1 MRKLIIPAGLALIA
15 LGLLASGITWAA
27 RDVGEPSGG
36 LSIPVDMN
44 EQSDICTHDQFIFQ
58 GADHN
63 IELTVTIDG
72 SFISI
77 QGTAPWV
84 NVTANDLS
92 PTGAFTATGTGV
104 VAGFQ
109 NTAVQFAGTIDGSTI
124 GGTYSFGTSELPPDE
139 GGLPPCGTPPQP
151 HPAVYGVKP
160 KPVTPTRTPTPTPA
174 EKLYSIMILKLNNA
188 NNNPL
193 PGWKFNLFIGSNC
206 QGTSVLSRTT
216 GPRGLADF
224 TGLDPGTYSIREK
237 AQPGWNV
244 VGEVCQ
250 NVQVPQ
256 GGVAGV
262 AGLPACPIVPDA
274 DFPQPG
280 CDSFV
285 SGARVIVRIN
295 DTGAEFP
302 VTLNGPTLIARLGKP
317 AKSSG
322 LDRIETEVVAM
333 ELVGASPLGNIT
345 VRESEDRESRGAI
358 VEQVN
363 TGPNKMNFPANS
375 LFDVFFEVTI
385 PGLVTLH
392 NEEPFRVECKIEEI
406 PPILCFYQPPIA
418 DPIDLLNAS
427 GVKVAKII
435 HGLHIPLPPN
445 ETLVVFTNQAKGT
458 PTVTATQTPTRTPTP
473 DGQPTPTQ
481 TRTPT
486 PSANP
491 TPNGFCEK
499 AEQDVGFQGATWDAH
514 WKCTPDPPSF
524 RFDRIDM
531 FVGTAT
537 QDPRKLDPA
546 NPPLFQC
553 QSTDQVVTGSF
564 KGTKKNVNPGT
575 SLPHHE
581 VWSADF
587 DGKCQDGADIYLQTT
602 DPNNDAVIDAV
613 AFTNSSGQPTPT
625 PPSPT
630 RTPTRT
636 PTPAAPGSGDV
647 NKNGI
652 LNAIDATLTLQG
664 IAGLI
669 AIMNPSNA
677 DTNQDGNVNSVDVTL
692 MLQRIAD
699 LIPMLPVGG
708 PAGVLRNL
716 W

>member
-1 MRKLIIPAGLALIA
+1 MRKLIIPAGLALVA

-36 LSIPVDMN
+36 LSIPVDLN
-44 EQSDICTHDQFIFQ
+44 EQEDICGHDPFIF
-58 GADHN
+58 GSADHN
-63 IELTVTIDG
+63 MKLNVIIDG

-77 QGTAPWV
+77 SGPSPWV
-84 NVTANDLS
+84 NVTGDLS
-92 PTGAFTATGTGV
+92 PTGAFTATGTGQVGPNPAASV
-104 VAGFQ
+104 VF
-109 NTAVQFAGTIDGSTI
+109 DGS
-124 GGTYSFGTSELPPDE
+124 LE
-139 GGLPPCGTPPQP
+139 GDVLTGEYVMGAGPNDLPPCGVPPTH
-151 HPAVYGVKP
+151 HPAVYEVKP
-160 KPVTPTRTPTPTPA
+160 KPVTPTPTPA
-174 EKLYSIMILKLNNA
+174 EKLYSIIVLKLNNA

-193 PGWKFNLFIGSNC
+193 AGFQFNLFLGLNC
-206 QGTSVLSRTT
+206 QGTAVLTRTT
-216 GPRGLADF
+216 GDRGLADF
-224 TGLDPGTYSIREK
+224 TGLEPGSYSIREK
-237 AQPGWNV
+237 AEAGWNV
-244 VGEVCQ
+244 VGEACQ

-256 GGVAGV
+256 GGV

-274 DFPQPG
+274 EFPQPG

-302 VTLNGPTLIARLGKP
+302 VTLNGPTLIARLNKP
-317 AKSSG
+317 TKSG
-322 LDRIETEVVAM
+322 GFDRVETEIVGM
-333 ELVGASPLGNIT
+333 ELAGASPLGDIT

-363 TGPNKMNFPANS
+363 TGAGKMNFPANS
-375 LFDVFFEVTI
+375 FFDVFFDVTI
-385 PGLVTLH
+385 PDLGVTLH

-418 DPIDLLNAS
+418 DPIDLLNSS
-427 GVKVAKII
+427 GDKVAKII

-499 AEQDVGFQGATWDAH
+499 AEQDVGFQGETWDSH

-537 QDPRKLDPA
+537 QDPRKLDTA

-553 QSTDQVVTGSF
+553 QSTGQIVTGSF

-602 DPNNDAVIDAV
+602 DPANDAVIDAV
-613 AFTNSSGQPTPT
+613 AFTNSSGQPTP
-625 PPSPT
+625 PPTPT

-669 AIMNPSNA
+669 AILNPDNA

-699 LIPMLPVGG
+699 LIPTLPVGG
-708 PAGVLRNL
+708 PVGVLRIL